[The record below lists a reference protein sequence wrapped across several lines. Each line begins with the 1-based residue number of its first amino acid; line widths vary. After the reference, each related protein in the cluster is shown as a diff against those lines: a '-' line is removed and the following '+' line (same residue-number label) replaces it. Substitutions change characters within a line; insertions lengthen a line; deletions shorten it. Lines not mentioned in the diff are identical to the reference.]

1 MFHKDLGLGFT
12 DVMGGV
18 ILQPLAF
25 GLQFVTDGS
34 PEDIGTFLL
43 VILIINNH
51 LVIYIF
57 LLGRRSSG
65 VMSEVVRKNSWCR
78 TRRP

>member
-1 MFHKDLGLGFT
+1 
-12 DVMGGV
+12 
-18 ILQPLAF
+18 
-25 GLQFVTDGS
+25 
-34 PEDIGTFLL
+34 
-43 VILIINNH
+43 